1 MAGELDRL
9 QGLGASQTPDKA
21 RGHMPEDVNRLSA
34 RAATPSEH
42 EERAWLAQMQ
52 EPEGIHRH
60 LLAYGLAGQPDIA
73 RLALAARTLAMRWPV
88 LNSRYRF
95 DDEGDLRRHEDGNA
109 FDAVEILR
117 AETQIGATR
126 LALARQAVP
135 FDLET
140 DAPFRLLLILC
151 PTETLLV
158 LLLHRL
164 IDESCPAES
173 VLSGLGAAYQG
184 LPLPRT
190 PTPAL
195 ADQTTANAIAPIG
208 WLRRSDQGAQI
219 LSPAVSALAFPDASG
234 AVATRHRAVA
244 PSGLLGRDVTEL
256 TPPAVVLA
264 SLAARFAHFV
274 ALLGGHETINLAVP
288 RLPGSALGEPGYAY
302 AASDRASL
310 TVAVECPVT
319 ETTAAIL
326 AQIATGEAA
335 SKSGLPQVTV
345 TWLAD
350 PNDFFDAGGLRLER
364 LPLPTLEP
372 QADLDLGVGR
382 TADGHLLLELTTG
395 QAVSAHAGALLIDRF
410 IAFLDDPTILESLP
424 ACGTAPL
431 RSIAAPPVEQN
442 NPPEETNGIEA
453 LILAAFREA
462 LGSPEMGPQDDFFDH
477 GGHSLIATRI
487 IGRLLGNHGIEV
499 HFNDL
504 FSYPT
509 AATLARHARR
519 SEAQA
524 IGLPDVAGASGSLS
538 APLSLAQMSLWKAYA
553 AFGFNE
559 IFNIPFALDF
569 LDPVDERVFEC
580 AFLDIVER
588 HPGLRTLFCADGEE
602 VLQQV
607 VPMYDLPG
615 YKWFWT
621 SDESANV
628 GRNSEAGHRFD
639 LARELPIRLRFLKE
653 PASGRQTL
661 SFLFHHIVLDEWSVN
676 LMMDELAEAYRARA
690 AGKAPHW
697 TTEPAPF
704 HEFARK
710 QAAAGVNADH
720 LAYWTNMLHD
730 APKGLPMLGAAQERP
745 APDKESQSSA
755 AGGWVEFKLDHAVTE
770 GLYATAKESSASLFN
785 VAYAAIA
792 ASLNRLGGVCDLV
805 VGTSASGRID
815 PAYFDTVGYFTTVV
829 AHRLRFSP
837 ATTLG
842 ELIATVKNTV
852 NESLPHSEIP
862 IDLIEEA
869 LGMTPGRDHLFEVF
883 IQIHAKN
890 KLNGT
895 LQTADGRAI
904 EFRQVDPERHESLL
918 GLHFEVMEEMIAGE
932 RSIRVLM
939 SYRTEHYSPEQVE
952 AIRTTT
958 RDVFARF
965 ARSGAM
971 YEPVSSLPAIG

>member
-1 MAGELDRL
+1 MAGESDRR
-9 QGLGASQTPDKA
+9 QVHVDMESFDGGPEKGHADISRMSPGAAAPSQY
-21 RGHMPEDVNRLSA
+21 
-34 RAATPSEH
+34 

-60 LLAYGLAGQPDIA
+60 LLAYSLTGTPDIA
-73 RLALAARTLAMRWPV
+73 RLVAAARTLATRWPA

-95 DDEGDLRRHEDGNA
+95 DEQGELRRQEDGNTFGA
-109 FDAVEILR
+109 IEILR
-117 AETQIGATR
+117 ANTLIDATR
-126 LALARQAVP
+126 LALSHQAAP
-135 FDLET
+135 FDPEAE
-140 DAPFRLLLILC
+140 APFKLLLILC
-151 PTETLLV
+151 ETEALLV
-158 LLLHRL
+158 MLLHRL
-164 IDESCPAES
+164 LDESCPAES
-173 VLSGLGAAYQG
+173 VLRGLAAAYQG
-184 LPLPRT
+184 LPIPRV
-190 PTPAL
+190 PTPAI
-195 ADQTTANAIAPIG
+195 AAQSASGGMAPIA
-208 WLRRSDQGAQI
+208 WLHRGDQGAQI
-219 LSPAVSALAFPDASG
+219 LSAAVSGTAFPDASG
-234 AVATRHRAVA
+234 ATATRHRTVA
-244 PSGLLGRDVTEL
+244 PASLIGSDVLEL
-256 TPPAVVLA
+256 TPPAALLA
-264 SLAARFAHFV
+264 SVAARFALFV

-288 RLPGSALGEPGYAY
+288 RQPGSILGEPGLAY
-302 AASDRASL
+302 AARDRASL
-310 TVAVECPVT
+310 AVAIGRPVT

-326 AQIATGEAA
+326 AQIASGGAA
-335 SKSGLPQVTV
+335 AISGLPQVTV

-350 PNDFFDAGGLRLER
+350 PNDFFDAGDLRLER
-364 LPLPTLEP
+364 LPLPTREP
-372 QADLDLGVGR
+372 LADLNLGVGR

-410 IAFLDDPTILESLP
+410 GAFLDDPTILESLP
-424 ACGTAPL
+424 ARGTAPL
-431 RSIAAPPVEQN
+431 RSTAGTPVEQSA
-442 NPPEETNGIEA
+442 PSDEANGIEA

-462 LGSPEMGPQDDFFDH
+462 LASPAMGPQDDFFDH

-509 AATLARHARR
+509 AASLARHARR

-524 IGLPDVAGASGSLS
+524 IGLPEVAGASGSLT

-580 AFLDIVER
+580 AFLDLVER
-588 HPGLRTLFCADGEE
+588 HPGLRTLFYADGDT

-621 SDESANV
+621 SDESADV
-628 GRNSEAGHRFD
+628 ARNSEAGHRFD
-639 LARELPIRLRFLKE
+639 LAKELPIRLRFLKD
-653 PASGRQTL
+653 PANGRQTL

-690 AGKAPHW
+690 AGKAPRW

-720 LAYWTNMLHD
+720 LAYWTDMLRD
-730 APKGLPMLGAAQERP
+730 APKSLPMLGAAQERS
-745 APDKESQSSA
+745 APDAESLSSA

-770 GLYATAKESSASLFN
+770 GLYTTAKECSASLFN

-895 LQTADGRAI
+895 LRTADGRAI

-939 SYRTEHYSPEQVE
+939 SYRTEHYGPEQVE

-965 ARSGAM
+965 AHPGAM
-971 YEPVSSLPAIG
+971 NEPVSSLLAIG